1 MSTLNDTIPSNQ
13 LTLTMDNTSGIFNF
27 LNLQNQQSII
37 ASRPQIDVEFGLVLA
52 DGSTEWIPMGTYFLD
67 QWKNDVGALTI
78 TMTAHDNLLM
88 LSNKSYGQAGSGAG
102 MTLFDLAVD
111 VLTNSGISN
120 YSVDDN
126 LKQVTTT
133 TGFKDRISSR
143 DALQHIGIAGKSA
156 VFQDRYGVLQ
166 VKQFST
172 LDQSSLYSNY
182 ATSQLSFFGYPT
194 SGTMPGNYLTEN
206 TDSGMRYI
214 DFDNMYTVPEII
226 LDKSIYQ
233 LVIKVYNGSSSVD
246 RVYTNNTIAG
256 TNGESFTI
264 DNPLINSNVQADDVA
279 QWFMNE
285 SNYNAVYKSNWRQ
298 NPILECADVVIVE
311 SGFSDGTNDVVKQTR
326 IYKNEYNYE
335 GYLYGNTES
344 RGGI

>member
-1 MSTLNDTIPSNQ
+1 
-13 LTLTMDNTSGIFNF
+13 
-27 LNLQNQQSII
+27 
-37 ASRPQIDVEFGLVLA
+37 LA
-52 DGSTEWIPMGTYFLD
+52 I
-67 QWKNDVGALTI
+67 
-78 TMTAHDNLLM
+78 
-88 LSNKSYGQAGSGAG
+88 
-102 MTLFDLAVD
+102 D
-111 VLTNSGISN
+111 VLTNAGISN
-120 YSVDDN
+120 YSVDDS
-126 LKQVTTT
+126 LKQTTT
-133 TGFKDRISSR
+133 TSGFKDRISSR
-143 DALQHIGIAGKSA
+143 DALQHIGIAGKCA

-182 ATSQLSFFGYPT
+182 VTSQLSFFGYPT
-194 SGTMPGNYLTEN
+194 SGTMPKNYLTED

-214 DFDNMYTVPEII
+214 DFDNMYTIPEII

-233 LVIKVYNGSSSVD
+233 LVIKVYTGGASVD
-246 RVYTNNTIAG
+246 RVYTNDTIAG

-264 DNPLINSNVQADDVA
+264 DNPLINSNELADDVA

-298 NPILECADVVIVE
+298 NPVLECADVVIVE